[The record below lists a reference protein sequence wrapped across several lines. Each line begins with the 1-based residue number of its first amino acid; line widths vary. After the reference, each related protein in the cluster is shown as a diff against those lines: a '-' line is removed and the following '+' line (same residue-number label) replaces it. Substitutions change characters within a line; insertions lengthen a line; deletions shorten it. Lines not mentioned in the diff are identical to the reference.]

1 MNLIQ
6 KTNKLKGVAVFDLD
20 GTIINGQSQFLF
32 LNFLVKNKKISIF
45 SITPLLIWFLLYKFN
60 LVSSPNKAFGYAL
73 KIFQKLTYEELSK
86 LAIDFTNDEYFNS
99 KKNKKILELIE
110 KHKKEGNL
118 IILLS
123 TAIDIITKKISEQ
136 LKIDY
141 CISSVVEQEKNK
153 IINIKVV
160 NGLSKLDELKS
171 FFKKN
176 NLETENTYA
185 YGDDISDL
193 PVLMFA
199 KHRVAVNPSRKLK
212 KYAKNNN
219 WIIIY

>member
-32 LNFLVKNKKISIF
+32 LNFLVKNKKVSIF